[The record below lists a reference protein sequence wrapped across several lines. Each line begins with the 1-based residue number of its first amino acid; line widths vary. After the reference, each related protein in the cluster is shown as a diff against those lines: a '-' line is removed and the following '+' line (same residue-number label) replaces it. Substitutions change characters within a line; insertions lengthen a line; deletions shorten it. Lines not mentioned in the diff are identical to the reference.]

1 MAAKAIVHR
10 IEDDNFAGETK
21 TQRMQE
27 GNLELIS
34 PHSVGGVPCNPVS
47 LNTADSFCCPF
58 RRKRFPARPPLE
70 PCSFF
75 SSFLSFFFLPL
86 SFPQLQDTESAL
98 AAFFSFFATSFGGYW
113 GLLHLKGLEVC
124 HDEPHPWQPFACLAI
139 FTRFPWKR
147 SFAVGSPPQSP

>member
-34 PHSVGGVPCNPVS
+34 PQSVGGVPCNPVS

-75 SSFLSFFFLPL
+75 SSFLF
-86 SFPQLQDTESAL
+86 
-98 AAFFSFFATSFGGYW
+98 FFSFPCLSHSCRTLSLPSLHFFPSLRPPLGAIGGYCISKVW
-113 GLLHLKGLEVC
+113 KFVMMNHIHGNLSPAWPSSPGSHGKDRLL
-124 HDEPHPWQPFACLAI
+124 
-139 FTRFPWKR
+139 
-147 SFAVGSPPQSP
+147 